1 METTLAPWKLS
12 PSTLQVH
19 PPASVLQSST
29 SIVSAFVHS
38 ETLLRLFPDQDCPKT
53 VHSQEE
59 AAALITYARQM
70 KALLEESKEQ
80 SLNQL
85 QHTLNKVELADKQL
99 LEAEIHIG
107 KVQHVVKKSGFQVPK
122 IARTRRRRVLEVN
135 GGMLIPTFEIII

>member
-1 METTLAPWKLS
+1 
-12 PSTLQVH
+12 
-19 PPASVLQSST
+19 
-29 SIVSAFVHS
+29 
-38 ETLLRLFPDQDCPKT
+38 
-53 VHSQEE
+53 
-59 AAALITYARQM
+59 M

-85 QHTLNKVELADKQL
+85 QHALNKVELADKQL

-135 GGMLIPTFEIII
+135 GGMLIPTFEIIIWLLGCTTQHGIPFWSTQNSITMSVSS